1 MHDID
6 RSKLIIQEDNGPKH
20 ASKSAKN
27 RMEKNGFN
35 VGDRSNNSLDMNPIE
50 NL

>member
-1 MHDID
+1 ME
-6 RSKLIIQEDNGPKH
+6 EDNGPKH

-27 RMEKNGFN
+27 RLEKNGFN
-35 VGDRSNNSLDMNPIE
+35 VGDRSKNSVDVNAIE